1 MMLMPWDESLGP
13 ERLVEAWRDAA
24 AEARRWRDD
33 PDLTAALK
41 AARSRLHRPPA
52 AAPRSPE
59 QVLADELRAARL
71 VWAEMQTT
79 AEGPARG
86 AAYANLKRWEPG
98 LFGYSETQRSTAGKI
113 AASEAAEARR
123 DAQERAE
130 AQALLNAF
138 RVAQDRARLA
148 NRAVQ
153 ADPRAR
159 ALADS
164 DGTPQPN
171 GRPAGRVSAS

>member
-1 MMLMPWDESLGP
+1 MASNPRDTAPDP

-33 PDLTAALK
+33 PELTAALK
-41 AARSRLHRPPA
+41 AARNRLHRAPSPP
-52 AAPRSPE
+52 PRSPE
-59 QVLADELRAARL
+59 QVLADELHAARAAWTQAQG
-71 VWAEMQTT
+71 VT
-79 AEGPARG
+79 EGAARA

-123 DAQERAE
+123 DAQERTE
-130 AQALLNAF
+130 AQALVRAF

-148 NRAVQ
+148 ARAVM

-159 ALADS
+159 ALADAE
-164 DGTPQPN
+164 GMPRPG
-171 GRPAGRVSAS
+171 GRPSGRVSA